1 MMKNIKEIKISSYD
15 VEQRV
20 FTYSYYVGEARRNS
34 GVPLK
39 LAASMQA
46 SIDDHVQLNDHID
59 VATSEL
65 VKMINSYFCVCKYSS
80 KNDEVH
86 DGYIISTFMLTPPQ
100 YFPDNLLGELQKM
113 MTNYLVMRTL
123 QQWILQ
129 HKPDEAV
136 ITASETE
143 RITLQLRE
151 LMNSRVKPRNII
163 RRTRKNI
170 EI

>member
-1 MMKNIKEIKISSYD
+1 
-15 VEQRV
+15 
-20 FTYSYYVGEARRNS
+20 
-34 GVPLK
+34 
-39 LAASMQA
+39 
-46 SIDDHVQLNDHID
+46 
-59 VATSEL
+59 
-65 VKMINSYFCVCKYSS
+65 MINSYFCACKYSS
-80 KNDEVH
+80 KNDEAH
-86 DGYIISTFMLTPPQ
+86 DGYIISTFMLTTPQ

-151 LMNSRVKPRNII
+151 LMNSRVKPRKTI
-163 RRTRKNI
+163 RRSKNNL